1 LAACLPASIELL
13 ELADTGAA
21 IKAVNFMMSSE
32 AAASDADREA
42 NPKQILPLL
51 LRHGNSLFGKC
62 RDIAV
67 SKAEFYPALWLQFFS
82 GLWRL
87 PMVSTCPIC
96 MFCKKSN

>member
-1 LAACLPASIELL
+1 
-13 ELADTGAA
+13 
-21 IKAVNFMMSSE
+21 MMSSE

-67 SKAEFYPALWLQFFS
+67 SKAEFYPAL
-82 GLWRL
+82 
-87 PMVSTCPIC
+87 
-96 MFCKKSN
+96 